1 MPLSR
6 TSYTRPKVWIY
17 PYDKASQS
25 AWGIQEGLD
34 GRIIKRSGSQYRYVR
49 GDIVIN
55 WGNYG
60 IPDVLRGVPLLN
72 RPEAV
77 EVASSKTKTFEALK
91 RAGVPTVKYTRDH
104 AVAVE
109 WSKRGKILGRDQD
122 RGSQGRGIV
131 VYQKDAEVG
140 HHKFYVKYVKKER
153 EFRIH
158 VFNGEVI
165 FQQEK
170 LRKNG
175 HDATADK
182 YIRSH
187 LRGWCFAF
195 NHFAARPVPASV
207 TECATRAVAALGLDF
222 AGVDIAWSERGGPT
236 ILELNTAPGIEESSL
251 AAYVA
256 KIRSLT

>member
-1 MPLSR
+1 MQRSR

-34 GRIIKRSGSQYRYVR
+34 GRIIKRQGSQYRYVR

-60 IPDVLRGVPLLN
+60 LPDVLRGVPILN

-77 EVASSKTKTFEALK
+77 EIASSKTKTFEALK
-91 RAGVPTVKYTRDH
+91 RAGVPTVEYTRDH
-104 AVAVE
+104 AVAQD
-109 WSKRGKILGRDQD
+109 WARRGKVLGRDQD

-131 VYQKDAEVG
+131 VYQKEATVG
-140 HHKFYVKYVKKER
+140 QHKFYVKYVKKER

-158 VFNGEVI
+158 VFKDEVI

-170 LRKNG
+170 LKKNG
-175 HDATADK
+175 HNDSADK

-195 NHFAARPVPASV
+195 HHLDTRPVPPQVCDMARQAV
-207 TECATRAVAALGLDF
+207 TALGLDF
-222 AGVDIAWSERGGPT
+222 AGVDVAWSDRNGAT
-236 ILELNTAPGIEESSL
+236 IIELNTAPGVEESSL

-256 KIRSLT
+256 KIRSLV